1 MALRFSRSFVSAV
14 LAVVFAGGFA
24 GSAERRFDHLG
35 WKDEVYCAQRRL
47 QFLEKLVRDD
57 AKRRSFMAD
66 AIAVFDPEQP
76 DAARAAFEA
85 FREKWSDG
93 EPQAVA
99 ALEADFEDI
108 RKYLYAEVLI
118 KPWWYDPQPL
128 NDIDQA
134 KNLPYIKY
142 MAKHPNVRIEAF
154 SPLEVPGGAY
164 QAAILMSIA
173 ARNSPEILGLFIHMT
188 RKFADQNLI
197 SPLNEYVG
205 YDDDGNGLVDN
216 HEAIWEPW
224 KSIPDSIKVTC
235 MKDGNVYAIP
245 NGSYP
250 GPIVLIYR
258 RDLFDE
264 AGLDPNKP
272 PRNWEEFLDVSR
284 RLTRP
289 HLKIQGAKLQM
300 GRRGFF
306 IYNGAFMWYP
316 WFWAA
321 GGDLV
326 VQLRTCANCGTAN
339 SWLKEET
346 EFKCAN
352 CGKPVFRDKQDNRIK
367 SEWRATF
374 ADDAGA
380 HALRLYQKLRWQ
392 LWIRCT
398 ECDKPIVLDRGA
410 VGPALKKLE
419 PEDHA
424 GSVQCPARN
433 ANANYKKQ
441 DVTEGTCR
449 IFNDTQNVSR
459 VEAFENGEVA
469 MMMWYLWPEEL
480 GELSLR
486 PEQIGVCPVPVRTP
500 QDKPFAVA
508 QPSFSAMA
516 AEIDSQAKKDA
527 TWDLIAAR
535 FAYSDDVS
543 RAYAWAGYYKFMSPA
558 ELKGAGLDDFLAELP
573 DWWIDNL
580 NTAYENTR
588 TEPFQKNATY
598 IQDQVFHRN
607 VFDKVFQDPDLDVVS
622 ALKAAQ
628 KEANTKFLSGA
639 HSEKIRKYRPLGFVA
654 VIVGGG
660 VFLGLLALYI
670 RTAARHYKAE
680 GLSGMSEKKRL
691 VAPLLLLAPAVISIA
706 LWSYYP
712 LVRGSLMAFQDYRV
726 LGGTTW
732 VGIDNFLKAL
742 LDPNFYVVMSN
753 TFLYV
758 ALSLSMGFIAP
769 IVLAIL
775 LTEVPVGKYFFRTVF
790 YLPAVMSPL
799 VVMFL
804 WKLMYNESEYGFL
817 NQIVMSA
824 RVFEML
830 WWAVT
835 FLGGAF
841 VLVAASNMLRKQ
853 PRPVAG
859 ILYGIVGLIFLLPA
873 LGELFPH
880 AFLLRYCRL
889 LPWEKPVGWLTEKTY
904 AMPAVILPFVWAGA
918 GPGCLIYLAAL
929 KSVPEDLYEA
939 ADVDGAGIW
948 SKLWRITIPTL
959 KPLIIINF
967 VGATIGAFQ
976 SMQNILVM
984 TGGGA
989 GTNVIGLQIWK
1000 EAYIFLNFGYA
1011 TALAWILGS
1020 MLIGFTVM
1028 QLNVLRKVEFHK
1040 AAEN

>member
-1 MALRFSRSFVSAV
+1 MPSRLSSPLQTVI
-14 LAVVFAGGFA
+14 LAVILSAGIASA
-24 GSAERRFDHLG
+24 GERRFEHLG
-35 WKDEVYCAQRRL
+35 WQDEVYCAQQRL
-47 QFLEKLVRDD
+47 RFLEKLIRDD
-57 AKRRSFMAD
+57 ANRRDFMAD
-66 AIAVFDPEQP
+66 AIAVFNPEQP
-76 DAARAAFEA
+76 DAVRPAFEA

-93 EPQAVA
+93 EPDAVA

-118 KPWWYDPQPL
+118 KPWWYNPQPL
-128 NDIDQA
+128 NDIQQA
-134 KNLPYIKY
+134 ENLPYINY
-142 MAKHPNVRIEAF
+142 MAKHPNVRIESF
-154 SPLEVPGGAY
+154 SPLRVGGGSY
-164 QAAILMSIA
+164 QAPILMSIA

-205 YDDDGNGLVDN
+205 YDENGNGLVDN
-216 HEAIWEPW
+216 DEAIWEPW
-224 KSIPDSIKVTC
+224 KSIPDSIKLTC
-235 MKDGNVYAIP
+235 MKDGKVYAIP

-289 HLKIQGAKLQM
+289 RLKIQGAKLQM

-306 IYNGAFMWYP
+306 IYNAAFMWYP

-321 GGDLV
+321 GGNLV
-326 VQLRTCANCGTAN
+326 AQMRTCANCETAN

-346 EFKCAN
+346 EFKCAK
-352 CGKPVFRDKQDNRIK
+352 CDEPVFRDKQGNRIK

-380 HALRLYQKLRWQ
+380 HALRLYQKFRWQ
-392 LWIRCT
+392 FWTRCP
-398 ECDKPIVLDRGA
+398 ECDEPIVLDRSTVA
-410 VGPALKKLE
+410 PRLKGL
-419 PEDHA
+419 DADDNA
-424 GSVQCPARN
+424 GSAQCPACN
-433 ANANYKKQ
+433 ANVDYKKK

-449 IFNDTQNVSR
+449 IFNNTENVSR

-469 MMMWYLWPEEL
+469 MMMWYLVPAEL

-500 QDKPFAVA
+500 QDRPFAVA

-535 FAYSDDVS
+535 FTYSDDVS
-543 RAYAWAGYYKFMSPA
+543 RAYARAGYYKFMSPA

-573 DWWIDNL
+573 GWWIDNL

-588 TEPFQKNATY
+588 TEPFQKNASY
-598 IQDQVFHRN
+598 VQDQVFQRN
-607 VFDKVFQDPDLDVVS
+607 VFDRIFQAPDLDVVS

-628 KEANTKFLSGA
+628 HEANTKFLSGA
-639 HSEKIRKYRPLGFVA
+639 HFEKISKYRPLGFAA
-654 VIVGGG
+654 VLIGAG
-660 VFLGLLALYI
+660 VFLGLLVLYI
-670 RTAARHYKAE
+670 RTAARHYKTE
-680 GLSGMSEKKRL
+680 GISGMSERKRL

-712 LVRGSLMAFQDYRV
+712 LAKGSMMAFQDYRV

-732 VGIDNFLKAL
+732 VGFDNFFKAL
-742 LDPNFYVVMSN
+742 LDPNFYVVMLN
-753 TFLYV
+753 TLRYV
-758 ALSLSMGFIAP
+758 VFSLSMGFIAP
-769 IVLAIL
+769 ILLAIL
-775 LTEVPVGKYFFRTVF
+775 LTEVPFGKYFFRTVF
-790 YLPAVMSPL
+790 YLPAVMSTL

-804 WKLMYNESEYGFL
+804 WKLMYNETEYGFL
-817 NQIVMSA
+817 NRIAMSGPL
-824 RVFEML
+824 FEVL
-830 WWAVT
+830 WWVLT
-835 FLGGAF
+835 VLGGG
-841 VLVAASNMLRKQ
+841 LVILAASNALRKQ
-853 PRPVAG
+853 PRPLAA
-859 ILYGIVGLIFLLPA
+859 ILYGIVGLVFLLPA

-880 AFLLRYCRL
+880 AFLLSSCRL
-889 LPWEKPVGWLTEKTY
+889 LPWEKPVGWLTERRY

-989 GTNVIGLQIWK
+989 GTTVIGLQIWK

-1028 QLNVLRKVEFHK
+1028 QLNVLRKVEFRK